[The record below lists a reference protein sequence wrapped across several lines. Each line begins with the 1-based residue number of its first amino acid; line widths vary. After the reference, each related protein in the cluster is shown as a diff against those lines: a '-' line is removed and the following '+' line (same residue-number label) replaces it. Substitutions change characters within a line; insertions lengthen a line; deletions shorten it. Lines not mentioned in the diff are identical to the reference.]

1 MDNHEHNATGGQT
14 TQPRLWNRNYTRAWT
29 ANFMLYV
36 SFMLIVPILPL
47 YLNDTYG
54 AGKHTIGAV
63 LSGYTIAIMLVRPF
77 SGYLIDSF
85 NRHKVLLLFYSLA
98 FLMCGMYLISTS
110 LLMFTIVRTLHGAP
124 YGATIIANSTVAIDV
139 LHPERRA
146 EGIGYYGLSNNLAT
160 ALSPSLGIFIYEMT
174 GNFQLLFVISMAVA
188 GIGMFIASKIE
199 IRQREPLRREKL
211 SLDRFFLLA
220 GWRQAVIICCFGLS
234 YGILSTYLAIYGKEQ
249 LGISSGTGIYF
260 MILSVGLILSRIQGG
275 RALRDGRV
283 THNAAVGVV
292 ISVIGYTLFAAVT
305 DMWAYYASAFII
317 GLGNGHMFPAIQTM
331 FINLAP
337 NNKRGTANS
346 TLYSSWDAG
355 VGIGILAGG
364 IVAESMGYSLAF
376 WAGAIANMLGVVFF
390 FTNVRK
396 SYEACKLR

>member
-98 FLMCGMYLISTS
+98 FLMCGMYLISSS

-376 WAGAIANMLGVVFF
+376 WAGAIVNMLGVVFF

-396 SYEACKLR
+396 SYETCKLR

>member
-305 DMWAYYASAFII
+305 DMWAYYASSFII

>member
-188 GIGMFIASKIE
+188 GVGMFIASKIE

>member
-376 WAGAIANMLGVVFF
+376 WAGAIANMMGVVFF

>member
-1 MDNHEHNATGGQT
+1 
-14 TQPRLWNRNYTRAWT
+14 
-29 ANFMLYV
+29 
-36 SFMLIVPILPL
+36 
-47 YLNDTYG
+47 
-54 AGKHTIGAV
+54 
-63 LSGYTIAIMLVRPF
+63 
-77 SGYLIDSF
+77 
-85 NRHKVLLLFYSLA
+85 
-98 FLMCGMYLISTS
+98 
-110 LLMFTIVRTLHGAP
+110 MFTIVRTLHGAP

>member
-14 TQPRLWNRNYTRAWT
+14 IQPRLWNRNYTRAWT

-249 LGISSGTGIYF
+249 LSISSGTGIYF

>member
-85 NRHKVLLLFYSLA
+85 NRHKVMLLFYSLA
-98 FLMCGMYLISTS
+98 FLMCGMYLISSS

>member
-199 IRQREPLRREKL
+199 IRQRKPLRREKL

-364 IVAESMGYSLAF
+364 IVAESLGYSLAF

>member
-188 GIGMFIASKIE
+188 GIGLFIASKIE

>member
-211 SLDRFFLLA
+211 SFDRYFLLA

-305 DMWAYYASAFII
+305 DMWAYYMSAFII

>member
-98 FLMCGMYLISTS
+98 FLMCGMYLISSS

-174 GNFQLLFVISMAVA
+174 GNLQLLFVISMAVA

>member
-364 IVAESMGYSLAF
+364 IVAESLGYSLAF

>member
-98 FLMCGMYLISTS
+98 FLMCGMYLISSS

>member
-14 TQPRLWNRNYTRAWT
+14 IQPRLWNRNYTRAWT

-188 GIGMFIASKIE
+188 GIGMFIASKIG

>member
-188 GIGMFIASKIE
+188 GVGMFIASKIE

-396 SYEACKLR
+396 SYETCKLR

>member
-14 TQPRLWNRNYTRAWT
+14 IQPRLWNKNYTRAWT

>member
-390 FTNVRK
+390 FTNVQK

>member
-1 MDNHEHNATGGQT
+1 MYNHEHNATGGQT
-14 TQPRLWNRNYTRAWT
+14 IQPRLWNRNYTRAWT

-98 FLMCGMYLISTS
+98 FLMCGMYLISSS

-211 SLDRFFLLA
+211 SFDRFFLLA

-275 RALRDGRV
+275 RALRYGRV

-292 ISVIGYTLFAAVT
+292 ISVIGYTLFAAVS

>member
-260 MILSVGLILSRIQGG
+260 MILSVSLILSRIQGG

>member
-396 SYEACKLR
+396 SYETCKLR

>member
-283 THNAAVGVV
+283 THNAAIGVV

>member
-1 MDNHEHNATGGQT
+1 
-14 TQPRLWNRNYTRAWT
+14 
-29 ANFMLYV
+29 
-36 SFMLIVPILPL
+36 
-47 YLNDTYG
+47 
-54 AGKHTIGAV
+54 
-63 LSGYTIAIMLVRPF
+63 
-77 SGYLIDSF
+77 
-85 NRHKVLLLFYSLA
+85 
-98 FLMCGMYLISTS
+98 
-110 LLMFTIVRTLHGAP
+110 
-124 YGATIIANSTVAIDV
+124 
-139 LHPERRA
+139 
-146 EGIGYYGLSNNLAT
+146 
-160 ALSPSLGIFIYEMT
+160 
-174 GNFQLLFVISMAVA
+174 
-188 GIGMFIASKIE
+188 
-199 IRQREPLRREKL
+199 
-211 SLDRFFLLA
+211 
-220 GWRQAVIICCFGLS
+220 
-234 YGILSTYLAIYGKEQ
+234 
-249 LGISSGTGIYF
+249 